1 MEKPFPV
8 IVLAFMSLLAG
19 CSSDPPQPA
28 PAPAP
33 PPPTR
38 VRIKVEALPDLNPD
52 GSGRPSPLLLRI
64 YQLRTVAAFNGA
76 DFFELYQNEKTA
88 LAADLVQKEEF
99 TLRPGDQRELAFEP
113 KPDTQIVA
121 AFAVFRNLDSAQWRA
136 SAPLAPHLK
145 NPIEIRLTGNQLTLT
160 AAPLPAEPPPAAKPA
175 PEEEEEKEE

>member
-28 PAPAP
+28 PAPSP

-38 VRIKVEALPDLNPD
+38 VQIKVEALPDLNPD

-136 SAPLAPHLK
+136 SAPLAPRLK